1 MLIEA
6 HAKINLTLEVL
17 GMRPDG
23 YHELRSIVAAIPLH
37 DDVELVDAPA
47 GEVSVV
53 MVGDGLEIP
62 DVPPEKNLAV
72 RAARALQKA
81 CGVSRGVRIRIV
93 KRIPAGAGLGGGS
106 ADAAAVLNGLNELWG
121 LGLSTERLCAVG
133 AEVGSD
139 VPALVLGGVVMMEGR
154 GERVRACDAGE
165 TPASHLRAQRPA
177 TPTLGSPATPIEG
190 RPATPIEGRPATP
203 AGGPRLSRP
212 FDENFVLRIPD
223 VNASTARVYAEF
235 REEDRGKGRNDLQP
249 AACRLYPVIAE
260 TIAEMEA
267 EGLEGVQMSGS
278 GSAVFG
284 WKKEEK

>member
-1 MLIEA
+1 MQVEA

-17 GMRPDG
+17 GTRPDG

-37 DDVELVDAPA
+37 DDVDLVDASA
-47 GEVSVV
+47 GEVSVE
-53 MVGDGLEIP
+53 MVGDGLEVP
-62 DVPPEKNLAV
+62 DVPNEKNLAV

-154 GERVRACDAGE
+154 GERVRAWDAGE
-165 TPASHLRAQRPA
+165 RRARRARP
-177 TPTLGSPATPIEG
+177 TT
-190 RPATPIEGRPATP
+190 
-203 AGGPRLSRP
+203 GGPRLSRP

-284 WKKEEK
+284 WKKEER

>member
-1 MLIEA
+1 MQIEA

-17 GMRPDG
+17 GTRPDG

-37 DDVELVDAPA
+37 DDVELQDAPA
-47 GEVSVV
+47 GEVSVE
-53 MVGDGLEIP
+53 MVGDGLEVP
-62 DVPPEKNLAV
+62 DVPNEKNLAV

-81 CGVSRGVRIRIV
+81 CGVARGVRIRIV

-106 ADAAAVLNGLNELWG
+106 ADAAAVLNGLNALWG
-121 LGLSTERLCAVG
+121 LELSTERLCAVG

-154 GERVRACDAGE
+154 GERVR
-165 TPASHLRAQRPA
+165 RARGARP
-177 TPTLGSPATPIEG
+177 TMGW
-190 RPATPIEGRPATP
+190 
-203 AGGPRLSRP
+203 SR
-212 FDENFVLRIPD
+212 FVLRVPP

-235 REEDRGKGRNDLQP
+235 REEDRGKCRNDLQP

-260 TIAEMEA
+260 TIAKMES
-267 EGLEGVQMSGS
+267 EGLEDVQMSGS

-284 WKKEEK
+284 WRNASGLRLAQE

>member
-1 MLIEA
+1 MQIEA

-17 GMRPDG
+17 GTRPDG

-47 GEVSVV
+47 DEVSAE
-53 MVGDGLEIP
+53 MVGDGLEVP
-62 DVPPEKNLAV
+62 DVPNEKNLAV
-72 RAARALQKA
+72 RAARALA
-81 CGVSRGVRIRIV
+81 AAAGVSRGVRIRIV

-121 LGLSTERLCAVG
+121 LRLSTERLCAVG

-139 VPALVLGGVVMMEGR
+139 VPALVLGGAGVGLVMMEGR
-154 GERVRACDAGE
+154 GEKVRAWGAGE

-177 TPTLGSPATPIEG
+177 TPTLGAPATPTFGE
-190 RPATPIEGRPATP
+190 R
-203 AGGPRLSRP
+203 
-212 FDENFVLRIPD
+212 FVLRIPD

-235 REEDRGKGRNDLQP
+235 REEDRGKCRNDLQP
-249 AACRLYPVIAE
+249 AACRLYPIIAE

-267 EGLEGVQMSGS
+267 EGLEDVQMSGS

-284 WKKEEK
+284 WRKE